1 MTTRKE
7 PLASEKH
14 VRRKGSSA
22 SKSLKP
28 QRKQSPAAD
37 VKGLKTPK
45 KVAAKMAHDV
55 SRKVLKCAYGTGKR
69 SDWKAFALVPSKKM
83 GASDVATKRRVLR

>member
-1 MTTRKE
+1 MTTRRE

-14 VRRKGSSA
+14 VRGKGSTA
-22 SKSLKP
+22 SKSLKS

-55 SRKVLKCAYGTGKR
+55 SRKVLKCAYGTGKH
-69 SDWKAFALVPSKKM
+69 SDWKAFALVPAAKA
-83 GASDVATKRRVLR
+83 ASRDSAKRRVVK